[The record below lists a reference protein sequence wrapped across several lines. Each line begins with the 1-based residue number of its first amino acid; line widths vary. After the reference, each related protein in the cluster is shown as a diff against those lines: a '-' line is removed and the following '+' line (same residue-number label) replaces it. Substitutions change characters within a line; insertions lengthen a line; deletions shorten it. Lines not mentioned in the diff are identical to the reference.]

1 MFKKIFF
8 TLLISIVALNLCAQ
22 NRADRFKDYAEM
34 KGKEVRFYNAISM
47 SEFQGYYAYEIV
59 KEKPTLLKDD
69 YIYELLEGV
78 DLIVGDI
85 EVYKKNR
92 FLEVWAANKK
102 LYLILDKG
110 FSYIDNMRSVVYW
123 EEQWRILSKDC
134 KYLKLNSK
142 ILDRYTNIQHLAEL
156 SKYIPVKWKT
166 VGMPKKI
173 NEEVK
178 FECSLV
184 GDVAVFLT
192 FTIEEF
198 DRYKDDF
205 INQEEFVAEKVEQ
218 EKKLA
223 EEQKKQEQR
232 DSIIDSSSVFEAWI
246 KHTYDAENI
255 LEKHDIDYKDREKKL
270 KFSVYGSYAKS
281 DRFYK
286 GFTLGEEIELPEN
299 VLVFKNPSDKVYLN
313 RRGSLGEN
321 IRMGVA
327 KENDMAYAR
336 FYLDSLE
343 KATLE
348 VMEKIYKTYKFYK
361 KNKVFILSENYSF
374 SDYKFGLEFK
384 FFNCYS
390 KDIKY
395 INLRIVAFNQVGDVQ
410 KDDFGNFAKDVRCIG
425 PFESGEVGVYDFNEL
440 FWDDNDI
447 IKELRVVELKIT
459 FMDNSVISFSG
470 KAKVDKLRLSNYT
483 EEEILK

>member
-8 TLLISIVALNLCAQ
+8 IFLIGIVALNLYAQ
-22 NRADRFKDYAEM
+22 NRADRFKDYAEI
-34 KGKEVRFYNAISM
+34 KGKEVKFYNAISM
-47 SEFQGYYAYEIV
+47 SKFQGYYAYEVV
-59 KEKPTLLKDD
+59 KGKPTLLKDD
-69 YIYELLEGV
+69 YIYELLDSEN
-78 DLIVGDI
+78 LIVGDI
-85 EVYKKNR
+85 IVYKKKR
-92 FLEVWAANKK
+92 FLEVWSANKK

-110 FSYIDNMRSVVYW
+110 FSYIDNMRSVAYW
-123 EEQWRILSKDC
+123 KDEWNSLSNDC
-134 KYLKLNSK
+134 KYLNMSSN
-142 ILDRYTNIQHLAEL
+142 ILHRYTNMQHLVEL
-156 SKYIPVKWKT
+156 SKYIPVKWKPIE
-166 VGMPKKI
+166 MPKRI
-173 NEEVK
+173 SEDVK

-184 GDVAVFLT
+184 GDEAVFLT
-192 FTIEEF
+192 FTIEELAK
-198 DRYKDDF
+198 YKDDF
-205 INQEEFVAEKVEQ
+205 INQEEFVAEKAEQ

-223 EEQKKQEQR
+223 EEQKKQEQI
-232 DSIIDSSSVFEAWI
+232 DSVIDSSSVFEAWI

-255 LEKHDIDYKDREKKL
+255 LEKHDIDYKDREKNL

-321 IRMGVA
+321 IRKNVA

-384 FFNCYS
+384 FFNC
-390 KDIKY
+390 
-395 INLRIVAFNQVGDVQ
+395 
-410 KDDFGNFAKDVRCIG
+410 
-425 PFESGEVGVYDFNEL
+425 
-440 FWDDNDI
+440 
-447 IKELRVVELKIT
+447 
-459 FMDNSVISFSG
+459 
-470 KAKVDKLRLSNYT
+470 
-483 EEEILK
+483 